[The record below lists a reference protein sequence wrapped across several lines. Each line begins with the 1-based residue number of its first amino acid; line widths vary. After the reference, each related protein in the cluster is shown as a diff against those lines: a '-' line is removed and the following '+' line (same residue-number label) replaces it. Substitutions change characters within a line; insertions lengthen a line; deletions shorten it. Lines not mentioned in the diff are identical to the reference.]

1 MLSPSS
7 RRATKR
13 RRSSITEHS
22 FQGIATS
29 RLLRKRKVL
38 PMCPVR
44 SVTYVSGRSQLAEE
58 FKYSASQPVDGQA
71 MTRYCK
77 RHLPRPERLGI
88 SLIERFRIDVVLAGS
103 DR

>member
-1 MLSPSS
+1 MALALEQAGDEPQTFFH
-7 RRATKR
+7 RRT
-13 RRSSITEHS
+13 
-22 FQGIATS
+22 
-29 RLLRKRKVL
+29 LLPGHLHLPPHKRKVL

-44 SVTYVSGRSQLAEE
+44 TVTYVSGRSQLAEE